1 MTKRDR
7 RTAPFTYSTMFGPK
21 TTEDGEDDSV
31 YLTPAAV
38 EWLRQ
43 NDDPN
48 RNAPTSERRREVIDE
63 SELRRRRDARARA
76 EQLFKTVKVVK
87 GIREI

>member
-1 MTKRDR
+1 MKRDR
-7 RTAPFTYSTMFGPK
+7 RTAPFTYSTMFGPRAN
-21 TTEDGEDDSV
+21 DDEAEETL

-48 RNAPTSERRREVIDE
+48 RNAPTPERRREVVDE
-63 SELRRRRDARARA
+63 QELRRRRDARARA
-76 EQLFKTVKVVK
+76 ERLFVKVVK
-87 GIREI
+87 Q